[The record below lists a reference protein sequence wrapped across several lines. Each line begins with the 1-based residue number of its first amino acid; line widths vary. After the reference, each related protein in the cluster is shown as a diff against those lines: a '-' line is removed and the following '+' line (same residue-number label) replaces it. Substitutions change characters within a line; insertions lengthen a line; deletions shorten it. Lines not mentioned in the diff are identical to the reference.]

1 MHEAT
6 ICTPGGEMSNSD
18 NTPIQPISGTVV
30 PRFAGPSTFARL
42 PELRDVAHCDVGIV
56 GIPFDAGTS
65 YRPGARFGPQAIRQA
80 SRHLRTHYHPAYDT
94 EPFAEQQVAD
104 AGDIACNPFN
114 IEKAVVEIQKAATEL
129 LGKVDRIISLG
140 GDHTIALPLLR
151 AVNHYHGPVALV
163 HFDAHLDTWDTYYGA
178 PYTHGTPFRRAAE
191 EKLFLESA
199 SMHVGIRGPLYSRD
213 DLKNDEELG
222 FKVIHCDE
230 FQSEGIDHVV
240 KRIRDRVGD
249 NPMYLSIDIDVLD
262 PAHAPGTG
270 TPEIAGM
277 TTRELVGVLRGLAGL
292 NIISAD
298 VVEVSPAYDHAEL
311 TSLSAATT
319 VFEITNL
326 FAYSKKQKT

>member
-1 MHEAT
+1 
-6 ICTPGGEMSNSD
+6 MSNSD
-18 NTPIQPISGTVV
+18 STPIQPISGTVI

-42 PELRDVAHCDVGIV
+42 PELRDGSHCDVAIV

-80 SRHLRTHYHPAYDT
+80 SRHLRTQYHPAYDT

-104 AGDIACNPFN
+104 AGDISCNPYN
-114 IEKAVVEIQKAATEL
+114 IEKAVVEIQKGATDL

-213 DLKNDEELG
+213 DLKNDKELG

-230 FQSEGIDHVV
+230 FQSEGVDHVA

-277 TTRELVGVLRGLAGL
+277 SSRELVGVLRGLAGL

-326 FAYSKKQKT
+326 FAYSKKRKT